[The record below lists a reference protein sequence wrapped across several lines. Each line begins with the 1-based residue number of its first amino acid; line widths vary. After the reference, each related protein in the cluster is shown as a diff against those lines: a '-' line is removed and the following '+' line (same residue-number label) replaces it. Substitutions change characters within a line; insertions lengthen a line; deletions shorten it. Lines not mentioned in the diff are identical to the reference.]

1 MEIFFPISSFGHIGL
16 LSKNNIPIHRPSPT
30 WCSIHSTTV
39 LHLIQMRLMSSIS
52 FVNGINVKQMEMQ
65 ISIVFISGLTLL
77 FGHIGP
83 IRELAGKEIPVDQFL
98 LDWPPKTGEVT
109 PKTENVE
116 SGVLYFPIPLFSCQ
130 ICLFN
135 MSRCH
140 LKG

>member
-1 MEIFFPISSFGHIGL
+1 
-16 LSKNNIPIHRPSPT
+16 
-30 WCSIHSTTV
+30 
-39 LHLIQMRLMSSIS
+39 MRLMSSIS

-77 FGHIGP
+77 FGHIGS

-116 SGVLYFPIPLFSCQ
+116 SGV
-130 ICLFN
+130 
-135 MSRCH
+135 
-140 LKG
+140 